1 MQQPRPQAQ
10 RFSRRPCTTLY
21 ITVFASQPD
30 GLASGITALLTQLD
44 FVFRRKARLN
54 LAHRARCQ
62 PHSTS
67 APPAPRFLGTN
78 SKWITPPERRHR
90 LRAAG
95 WVASHFIGAAPAI
108 ALGPAADIL
117 CVHTLCTMLPRT
129 CHQAEQCTLVCHHW
143 SESRRQR
150 AGSGAPITKKPWLC
164 WWWNRRWRGVEAAGS
179 CACALLNAAAADVR

>member
-1 MQQPRPQAQ
+1 MP
-10 RFSRRPCTTLY
+10 SRSTSGPMVCCHRVQLCSNRGHKPN
-21 ITVFASQPD
+21 ASQG
-30 GLASGITALLTQLD
+30 GLAP
-44 FVFRRKARLN
+44 
-54 LAHRARCQ
+54 RCQ
-62 PHSTS
+62 PHSAS